1 MCLYYIVNG
10 KWQLRHIQ
18 LFLANFRGR
27 SRGIVYL
34 VSELRRIVVVIDRN
48 LSFQESEFQWN
59 RRIIK
64 RAISRAARGMRVALC
79 YCAGESTEDE
89 LDVHQSADCRKSKVV
104 KCFWHKRYSFL
115 LATMYTNTKK
125 RQRSSGYSYVRKLIV
140 LCSVFNSNRNSSFE
154 IS

>member
-1 MCLYYIVNG
+1 MENDSWDIYSYFSLISEAD
-10 KWQLRHIQ
+10 RAES
-18 LFLANFRGR
+18 FTSFRNYEG
-27 SRGIVYL
+27 SWLWSIATW
-34 VSELRRIVVVIDRN
+34 
-48 LSFQESEFQWN
+48 SFQESEFQWN

-115 LATMYTNTKK
+115 LATIYTNTKK
-125 RQRSSGYSYVRKLIV
+125 KQRSSGYSYVRKLIV